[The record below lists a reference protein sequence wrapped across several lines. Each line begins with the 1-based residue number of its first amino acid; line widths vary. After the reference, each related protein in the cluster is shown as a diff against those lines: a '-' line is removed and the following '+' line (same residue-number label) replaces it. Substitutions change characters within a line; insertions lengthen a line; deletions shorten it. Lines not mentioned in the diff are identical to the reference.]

1 MDYATLLDKI
11 DEELNLMKDVDTEEL
26 SNHFVME
33 DRDHL
38 IRETIKM
45 ENHSE
50 IYRGFIIDDDEFDE
64 DGNLLKNLCKAG
76 QESRW

>member
-33 DRDHL
+33 DRDL
-38 IRETIKM
+38 LLEKLLDGKPF
-45 ENHSE
+45 E

-64 DGNLLKNLCKAG
+64 DGNLLKELM
-76 QESRW
+76 